1 MAARAIIAGEGA
13 LPGLI
18 LDRAPA
24 HVVAF
29 AGVDVSLSG
38 AGRIAARFE
47 QLGALFDTLADRDI
61 SEVCFAGAMTRPP
74 LDPAALDEVT
84 AALMP
89 RLMAAMAKGDDALL
103 RDIAAVFE
111 ERGIAVVGA
120 HALCPDLVAEAGS
133 LSGDP
138 LPQAD
143 VARAR
148 AVLDALG
155 PLDVGQGAVAARG
168 QVLGIETL
176 QGTDAM
182 LDYVA
187 RTAPGSGGV
196 LVKRP
201 KPGQDLRFDMPAIGP
216 DTVRHAAA
224 AGLSGIEIAAGAVL
238 LLDRDAVL
246 AACAETGLSLWAAP

>member
-148 AVLDALG
+148 AVLTRWG
-155 PLDVGQGAVAARG
+155 RSTWGRG
-168 QVLGIETL
+168 RWPRG
-176 QGTDAM
+176 G
-182 LDYVA
+182 
-187 RTAPGSGGV
+187 RSWGSRRCRAPTRCWITSPAP
-196 LVKRP
+196 RP
-201 KPGQDLRFDMPAIGP
+201 
-216 DTVRHAAA
+216 AAA
-224 AGLSGIEIAAGAVL
+224 A
-238 LLDRDAVL
+238 
-246 AACAETGLSLWAAP
+246 CW

>member
-1 MAARAIIAGEGA
+1 MGARAIIAGRGA
-13 LPGLI
+13 LPGL
-18 LDRAPA
+18 LLEGAPA

-29 AGVDVSLSG
+29 AGVDVAVTG
-38 AGRIAARFE
+38 KGRIEARFE
-47 QLGALFDTLADRDI
+47 RLGALFDALADTGI
-61 SEVCFAGAMTRPP
+61 TEVCFAGAMARPP
-74 LDPAALDEVT
+74 LDPTALDAVT
-84 AALMP
+84 TALMP

-111 ERGIAVVGA
+111 DRGLAVLGA
-120 HALCPDLVAEAGS
+120 HALRPDLVADAGC
-133 LSGDP
+133 LAGDP
-138 LPQAD
+138 LPPAD

-216 DTVRHAAA
+216 DTVRRAAA
-224 AGLSGIEIAAGAVL
+224 AGLGGIEIAAGSVL

-246 AACAETGLSLWAAP
+246 QACAETGLSLWAAP